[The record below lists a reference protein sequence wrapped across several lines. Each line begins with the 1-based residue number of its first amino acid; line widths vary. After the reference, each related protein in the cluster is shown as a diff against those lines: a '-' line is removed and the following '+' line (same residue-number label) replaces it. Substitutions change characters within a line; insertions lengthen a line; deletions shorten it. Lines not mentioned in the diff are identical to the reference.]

1 MQVPRTAQEADAPAE
16 LLNAQATSL
25 EQLRRFAE
33 AGFLY
38 AVLDSTDRPKVPQK
52 ALELGERAAS
62 LFRGSPDESNWAV
75 APYLVE
81 VDSAVLD
88 WIVEHL
94 WQEPWGVF
102 IMSKADME
110 LLRNHLRRFLM
121 VQLPDGER
129 WFFRFYDPRILK
141 AYLPSCSRW
150 ELEKFYGPVRAFT
163 MQDPDRSGLWII
175 QRTQAAKFAD
185 PNAVDTDPTATL
197 WWTIR
202 SEQMAALSQT
212 AQTTLC
218 DRMVARL
225 SQAYP
230 EYLQQVSFSDFH
242 HAVTLWIQEA
252 AKWEITSDPEL
263 EHYLRLCVCHEEMRD
278 PSRYPSLLEALS
290 WPGRSPGEKVV
301 HLLELFS
308 GTQR

>member
-1 MQVPRTAQEADAPAE
+1 LQVPRTAQEADAPAE

-62 LFRGSPDESNWAV
+62 LFRGSPDENNWAV

-121 VQLPDGER
+121 VELPDGER

-141 AYLPSCSRW
+141 AYLPSCNRW
-150 ELEKFYGPVRAFT
+150 ELERFFGPVRAFT
-163 MQDPDRSGLWII
+163 LLDQETSALWIV
-175 QRTQAAKFAD
+175 QRTQAAKALD
-185 PNAVDTDPTATL
+185 PNTIDTDPTTTL
-197 WWTIR
+197 WWAIR
-202 SEQMAALSQT
+202 GEQMAALSQT
-212 AQTTLC
+212 PETTLC

-225 SQAYP
+225 LQIYP
-230 EYLQQVSFSDFH
+230 EYLQQVTFSDFR
-242 HAVTLWIQEA
+242 HAVSGWISQA
-252 AKWEITSDPEL
+252 AQWEITAEPDVEQ
-263 EHYLRLCVCHEEMRD
+263 YLRLCVCYEEMRD
-278 PSRYPSLLEALS
+278 PSRYQSLLEALT
-290 WPGRSPGEKVV
+290 WPGRSAGEKIAR
-301 HLLELFS
+301 LQELFT